1 MDTVSREQVMDA
13 LEQGW
18 GTYVARFR
26 QLTSEAQ
33 AASLKR
39 QGYARLAD
47 VLAHVL
53 AWWNEGL
60 HAVEALQTD
69 PGFASPDYDVDAFN
83 AQAVQRS
90 AALSEAAVVAQFEA
104 QRQAWLSLVRRLPDT
119 AFANPRLAARMHME
133 LIGHL
138 AEHLL

>member
-1 MDTVSREQVMDA
+1 MDGLTREQVMDA

-26 QLTSEAQ
+26 QLTPEAQ
-33 AASLKR
+33 ARSLAR

-53 AWWNEGL
+53 AWWNEAL
-60 HAVEALQTD
+60 PAVEALQTD

-83 AQAVQRS
+83 AQAVQRC
-90 AALSEAAVVAQFEA
+90 AALSEAAVGRSLKRGARPGWRWCA
-104 QRQAWLSLVRRLPDT
+104 ACPTLPLPRGAWPPGCTWS
-119 AFANPRLAARMHME
+119 
-133 LIGHL
+133 
-138 AEHLL
+138 